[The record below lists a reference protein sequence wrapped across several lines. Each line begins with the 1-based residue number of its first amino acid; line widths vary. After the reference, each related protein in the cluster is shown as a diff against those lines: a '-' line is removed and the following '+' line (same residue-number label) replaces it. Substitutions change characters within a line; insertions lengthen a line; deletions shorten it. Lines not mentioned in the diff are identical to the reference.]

1 MLRQLIKSMRI
12 PLPKY
17 VAAYGKCVCL
27 LCVCL
32 LCVWCMPHKS
42 QRLSCVRVCVCVWC
56 LLRLCVDFAAAASA
70 QIIVYIL
77 PFLPALPLC
86 FTPLFPLFLTLFLSL
101 YFTFR
106 HSKSEKMQNK
116 KWHLIYSPK
125 PRRDANRPATNHLLA
140 NLWQIYANYVS
151 RCPRALF
158 PSANREGPKGRQ

>member
-1 MLRQLIKSMRI
+1 MSLRMGS
-12 PLPKY
+12 
-17 VAAYGKCVCL
+17 VCVC
-27 LCVCL
+27 CACGVC
-32 LCVWCMPHKS
+32 
-42 QRLSCVRVCVCVWC
+42 RINLSACHVCVCVCVWC

-158 PSANREGPKGRQ
+158 PSANRGGPKGRQ